1 MDLLAHKGFTKYS
14 YTKSGKDQQAA
25 TGSTWTVYAWIARDS
40 LASQKAGS
48 NQNYSHK
55 PSDVPQPGEEHVKF
69 GQSNNPSPP
78 SMIKETN
85 VRGIGMRLHGTDIV
99 FIVSNF

>member
-1 MDLLAHKGFTKYS
+1 M
-14 YTKSGKDQQAA
+14 
-25 TGSTWTVYAWIARDS
+25 TVYAWIARDS
-40 LASQKAGS
+40 LASRKLAVTRITV
-48 NQNYSHK
+48 SHK

-78 SMIKETN
+78 SVIKETN

-99 FIVSNF
+99 FIVSNV